1 MKIDINGKEATITD
15 VIEGMR
21 ARNCQ
26 ISPNFVQI
34 NINNETAIQMSESAW
49 NYLKAGNGIQMSGRN
64 ENEEYGMVLYNN
76 LREV

>member
-1 MKIDINGKEATITD
+1 MKIDINGKEAKITD

-34 NINNETAIQMSESAW
+34 NINNTTAIQ
-49 NYLKAGNGIQMSGRN
+49 LSGRN
-64 ENEEYGMVLYNN
+64 EDEEYGMVLYNN

>member
-1 MKIDINGKEATITD
+1 MKIDIDGKEATITD

-21 ARNCQ
+21 AARCQ

-34 NINNETAIQMSESAW
+34 NINNETAIQISESAW
-49 NYLKAGNGIQMSGRN
+49 NYLKAGKGIKISGRN
-64 ENEEYGMVLYNN
+64 EDEEYGMVLYNN

>member
-1 MKIDINGKEATITD
+1 MKIDIDGKEAIITD
-15 VIEGMR
+15 VIEGKR

-34 NINNETAIQMSESAW
+34 NINNETAIQLSESAW
-49 NYLKAGNGIQMSGRN
+49 NYLKAGNGIRMSGRD
-64 ENEEYGMVLYNN
+64 EDEKYGMVLYNN